1 MDRNKRVIKLKILG
15 RPSYNKWT
23 LHQWVL
29 EIKDIL
35 ENEYNIHLEIEV
47 VDTIDEEPILMIEDD
62 IVLEGLPGEE
72 GYLIEII
79 KHNLDKL
86 LVKEK
91 NKDEE

>member
-1 MDRNKRVIKLKILG
+1 MDRNGQVIKIKVLG
-15 RPSYNKWT
+15 KPSYNKWT

-35 ENEYNIHLEIEV
+35 ENEYGIRLEIEV

-86 LVKEK
+86 LIKEK
-91 NKDEE
+91 NKVEE

>member
-1 MDRNKRVIKLKILG
+1 MDRNERVIKLKVLG

-35 ENEYNIHLEIEV
+35 ENEYGIRLEIEV
-47 VDTIDEEPILMIEDD
+47 FDTIDEEPILMIEDN
-62 IVLEGLPGEE
+62 IILEGLPGEE

-86 LVKEK
+86 LIKEN
-91 NKDEE
+91 NKAEE

>member
-91 NKDEE
+91 NKARE

>member
-1 MDRNKRVIKLKILG
+1 MDRNERVIKLKVLG

-35 ENEYNIHLEIEV
+35 ENEYGIHIEIEV

-91 NKDEE
+91 NRDEE

>member
-1 MDRNKRVIKLKILG
+1 MDRNKQVIKLKILG

-35 ENEYNIHLEIEV
+35 ENEYGIHLEIEV
-47 VDTIDEEPILMIEDD
+47 VDTIDEEPILMIEDN

-91 NKDEE
+91 NKARE

>member
-1 MDRNKRVIKLKILG
+1 MDRNERVIKLKILG

-35 ENEYNIHLEIEV
+35 ENEYGILLEIEV

>member
-1 MDRNKRVIKLKILG
+1 MDRNERVIKLKVLG

-23 LHQWVL
+23 LHQWIL

-35 ENEYNIHLEIEV
+35 ENEYGILLEIEV

>member
-1 MDRNKRVIKLKILG
+1 MDRDNRTIKLKVLG

-23 LHQWVL
+23 LHQWLL

-35 ENEYNIHLEIEV
+35 ENEYNAKLEIEV
-47 VDTIDEEPILMIEDD
+47 IDTIDEEPILMIEDR

-79 KHNLDKL
+79 KHNLDRIL
-86 LVKEK
+86 SENNSNV
-91 NKDEE
+91 EE

>member
-1 MDRNKRVIKLKILG
+1 MDRNERVIKLKVLG

-23 LHQWVL
+23 LYQWVL

-35 ENEYNIHLEIEV
+35 ENEYCIHLEIEV
-47 VDTIDEEPILMIEDD
+47 VDTIDEEPILMIEDN

-91 NKDEE
+91 NKDGE

>member
-1 MDRNKRVIKLKILG
+1 MDRNERVIKLKILG

-35 ENEYNIHLEIEV
+35 ENEYGVHLEIEV

>member
-1 MDRNKRVIKLKILG
+1 MDRNERVIKLKVLG

-29 EIKDIL
+29 EIKDVL
-35 ENEYNIHLEIEV
+35 ENEYGIHLEIEV

-86 LVKEK
+86 LEEK
-91 NKDEE
+91 NKAEE

>member
-1 MDRNKRVIKLKILG
+1 MDRNEQVIKLKVLG

-35 ENEYNIHLEIEV
+35 ENEYGVHLEIEV

>member
-1 MDRNKRVIKLKILG
+1 MDRNERVIKLKVLG

-35 ENEYNIHLEIEV
+35 ENEYGIHLEIEV
-47 VDTIDEEPILMIEDD
+47 VDTIDEEPILMIEDN